1 MTQRNLAIRLS
12 VTDAAKV
19 KATLNDVGES
29 GQRVIRKVENASRPA
44 SKALLALDG
53 ATGTLRGISEGMT
66 ARLGPLG
73 GALTRLGPAGLAAGA
88 ALGALTG
95 IIAKGIAMQGEAE
108 RSYRRLEAVLSAT
121 GHAAGLTARQIT
133 RFAEEMERTTLI
145 QAEAVQE
152 AAAVLATFRSV
163 SGETFLR
170 TLRLAQDMAT
180 VFGGTLQSSV
190 TQLGKALEDPI
201 QGLTALRRVGISFS
215 QSQREVI
222 KALVDTGR
230 EAEAQRL
237 ILDALEKQVGGA
249 GVAEARGLTGAT
261 NRLSDAWGNLLKALG
276 ATPAFAGTAGAAL
289 NALAAVMERITG
301 WFAETPLDARIAEM
315 ETRIARTMGL
325 LSRPGAIGIRGAHL
339 RSRLEAQEHEL
350 AELQRQRDEATAKAR
365 TEEERAEAGRLAAEA
380 ERRAERVA
388 ALRADIEKEIAQF
401 ATAAER
407 RLAIDQAYAEKRQ
420 QLEAQRTDKNSAE
433 INAALARAAE
443 LHRRQLAGLETRHKA
458 AAAVI
463 ADTNA
468 RLIAQ
473 MTQQLGSLSD
483 ERRQFIDQALS
494 RLSEK
499 ATAAQRVEVERLAGA
514 LYDQKKAQEAA
525 AEAQREGLR
534 LAQQLLTPNEAY
546 AGTLERLT
554 ALLERGAI
562 SQETFNRAM
571 AEADKDFAAA
581 KDRLLRD
588 SRAWEDGMQRALGD
602 YLDEA
607 TNAAKGAEEITTAA
621 FQTMEDALTSMVTKG
636 KLDFQGLADSIVAD
650 ITRIAV
656 KQAIL
661 APLAMGMQ
669 SSLGGG
675 TAALVGQTASTAA
688 GAAIQGA
695 AASVPTGSGWLV
707 DVGKKVGGLLASIFH
722 EGGVVGEGA
731 SPMRRVDASMF
742 LDAPRYHIG
751 GVAGLKP
758 NEVPAILQRGEVVL
772 SRDQVA
778 KRMDERGRS
787 PVNVIMNITT
797 PDTNGFRA
805 SQGQIAA
812 DAART
817 IARAQRRFL

>member
-1 MTQRNLAIRLS
+1 VTQRNLAIRLS

-29 GQRVIRKVENASRPA
+29 GQRAIRKVEDASRPA

-53 ATGTLRGISEGMT
+53 ATGTLRGTFEGMT
-66 ARLGPLG
+66 ARLGPVG
-73 GALTRLGPAGLAAGA
+73 GALSRLGPAGLAAGA

-95 IIAKGIAMQGEAE
+95 IIAKGVAMQGEAE
-108 RSYRRLEAVLSAT
+108 RSYRRLEAVLNAT
-121 GHAAGLTARQIT
+121 GHAAGLTSRQIT

-163 SGETFLR
+163 SGETFTR
-170 TLRLAQDMAT
+170 TIRLAQDMAT

-215 QSQREVI
+215 ASQRDVI

-230 EAEAQRL
+230 EAEAQRV
-237 ILDALEKQVGGA
+237 ILDALEQQVGGA
-249 GVAEARGLTGAT
+249 GAAEARGLTGAT
-261 NRLSDAWGNLLKALG
+261 NRLSDAWGNFLEHLAATSG
-276 ATPAFAGTAGAAL
+276 AAGTAQNAL
-289 NALAAVMERITG
+289 NAMAGVMERITG
-301 WFAETPLDARIAEM
+301 WFAETPLDARISEM

-325 LSRPGAIGIRGAHL
+325 LSRPGAVGVRGAHL
-339 RSRLEAQEHEL
+339 RSRLEAQEREL
-350 AELQRQRDEATAKAR
+350 AELQRQRDEAAAKAR

-407 RLAIDQAYAEKRQ
+407 RLAIDRSYAEKRQ
-420 QLEAQRTDKNSAE
+420 QLEAQRTEENSPE
-433 INAALARAAE
+433 IDAALARAAE
-443 LHRRQLAGLETRHKA
+443 LHRRQLASLETRHKA
-458 AAAVI
+458 SAAVI

-468 RLIAQ
+468 RLIEQ
-473 MTQQLGSLSD
+473 MTQQLTTLGD

-499 ATAAQRVEVERLAGA
+499 ATAAQRIEVERLAGA

-534 LAQQLLTPNEAY
+534 LAQQLLTPTEAY
-546 AGTLERLT
+546 AQTIARL
-554 ALLERGAI
+554 AELLDRGAI

-571 AEADKDFAAA
+571 ADADTDFAAA

-588 SRAWEDGMQRALGD
+588 SREWEDGMTRALGD

-607 TNAAKGAEEITTAA
+607 TNAAKGAEAITVMA
-621 FQTMEDALTSMVTKG
+621 FQSMEDALTSMVVKG
-636 KLDFQGLADSIVAD
+636 KLDFRSLADSIVAD

-661 APLAMGMQ
+661 APLAGWMAG
-669 SSLGGG
+669 GGG
-675 TAALVGQTASTAA
+675 TTAAVAGQAA
-688 GAAIQGA
+688 GAAASA
-695 AASVPTGSGWLV
+695 AASSGTQA
-707 DVGKKVGGLLASIFH
+707 GGFFSKILASIFH
-722 EGGVVGEGA
+722 EGGVVGEGTPA
-731 SPMRRVDASMF
+731 VRRVDASVF

-751 GVAGLKP
+751 GVTGLKP

-772 SRDQVA
+772 SRSQVA
-778 KRMDERGRS
+778 RRMDEGARP
-787 PVNVIMNITT
+787 PVNVIMNIST

>member
-1 MTQRNLAIRLS
+1 MTNRNLAIRLS

-29 GQRVIRKVENASRPA
+29 GQRAIKKIEDASRPA

-53 ATGTLRGISEGMT
+53 ATGTLRGTFEGMT

-73 GALTRLGPAGLAAGA
+73 TALSRLGSAGLAAGTA
-88 ALGALTG
+88 IGALTG
-95 IIAKGIAMQGEAE
+95 IIAKGVAMQGEAE
-108 RSYRRLEAVLSAT
+108 RAYRRLEAVLSAT
-121 GHAAGLTARQIT
+121 GHAAGLTSRQIT
-133 RFAEEMERTTLI
+133 RFAEEMERTTLV

-163 SGETFLR
+163 AGETFLR

-215 QSQREVI
+215 QSQRDVI

-230 EAEAQRL
+230 EAEAQRV

-249 GVAEARGLTGAT
+249 GAAEARGLTGAT
-261 NRLSDAWGNLLKALG
+261 NRLADAWGNLLKAMG

-289 NALAAVMERITG
+289 NALAAMMERITG

-339 RSRLEAQEHEL
+339 RSQLQAQEREL
-350 AELQRQRDEATAKAR
+350 AELQRQRNEAMAKAR

-388 ALRADIEKEIAQF
+388 DLRADIEKEIAQF

-407 RLAIDQAYAEKRQ
+407 RLAIDEAYAQKRR
-420 QLEAQRTDKNSAE
+420 QLEAQRTDENSAE
-433 INAALARAAE
+433 IDAALARAAE
-443 LHRRQLAGLETRHKA
+443 LHRRQLASLETRHKA
-458 AAAVI
+458 SAAVI

-468 RLIAQ
+468 RLIEQ
-473 MTQQLGSLSD
+473 MTRQFTTLGD
-483 ERRQFIDQALS
+483 ERRQFIDQAVF

-499 ATAAQRVEVERLAGA
+499 ATAAQRAEVTRLASA

-534 LAQQLLTPNEAY
+534 LAQAMLTPSEAY
-546 AGTLERLT
+546 AQAIARL
-554 ALLERGAI
+554 AELLDRGAI

-581 KDRLLRD
+581 KDRLLHD
-588 SRAWEDGMQRALGD
+588 SREWQDGMQRALGD

-607 TNAAKGAEEITTAA
+607 TNAAKGAEAITVMA
-621 FQTMEDALTSMVTKG
+621 FQSMEDALTSMVVKG
-636 KLDFQGLADSIVAD
+636 KLDFRSLADSIVAD

-661 APLAMGMQ
+661 APLAGWMAGNI
-669 SSLGGG
+669 GGG
-675 TAALVGQTASTAA
+675 TAAAA
-688 GAAIQGA
+688 GSA
-695 AASVPTGSGWLV
+695 AAS
-707 DVGKKVGGLLASIFH
+707 GGTQAAAGGFLSKILASIFH
-722 EGGVVGEGA
+722 EGGIAGEGA
-731 SPMRRVDASMF
+731 PPVRRVDAAVF

-778 KRMDERGRS
+778 RRMDEGARP

-797 PDTNGFRA
+797 PDTNGFRQ